1 MLIKFDLN
9 MKFKKNV
16 YNLVEGGTPHS
27 GDPIVHPIGKNFDY
41 FISVLILLNV
51 LFVVL
56 ESVDKLDNLYG
67 EFFRVFEVFSVV
79 IFVVEYLMRCYV
91 ANHEKSEYKSRF
103 HFIFSFYGIIDLLA
117 ILPFFLGF
125 TSINSDVLKQL
136 RIFRLLRIIKLT
148 RYNDSM
154 NLVFKVIRDKKN
166 ELLSTLFIAILLMI
180 VVSSLMWSVEEP
192 YNPSMQD
199 IPTTM
204 YWAVTTLT
212 TVGYGDIAPVT
223 NVGRILF
230 SFFALIGIALVAIP
244 SGIIASGFVDEMKNE
259 NAR

>member
-1 MLIKFDLN
+1 

-16 YNLVEGGTPHS
+16 YNLVEGGTPHA
-27 GDPIVHPIGKNFDY
+27 GDPVIHPIGKFFDY
-41 FISVLILLNV
+41 FISILILLNV

-56 ESVDKLDNLYG
+56 ESVEKLDYLYG
-67 EFFRVFEVFSVV
+67 DFFRLFEVFSVV
-79 IFVVEYLMRCYV
+79 IFIIEYVMRCYV
-91 ANHEKSEYKSRF
+91 ANYDKSEYKSRF
-103 HFIFSFYGIIDLLA
+103 HFISSFYGIIDLLA

-125 TSINSDVLKQL
+125 ASVNSDVLKQL

-154 NLVFKVIRDKKN
+154 NLVFKVIKDKKN
-166 ELLSTLFIAILLMI
+166 ELLSTLFISILLMI
-180 VVSSLMWSVEEP
+180 VVSSLMWAVEEP
-192 YNPSMQD
+192 FNPSMKD

-204 YWAVTTLT
+204 YWSVTTLT

-223 NVGRILF
+223 NIGRVLF

-244 SGIIASGFVDEMKNE
+244 SGIIASGFVDEMKND

>member
-1 MLIKFDLN
+1 MNLKTNI
-9 MKFKKNV
+9 
-16 YNLVEGGTPHS
+16 YNFVEGGTPHP
-27 GDPIVHPIGKNFDY
+27 GDPVVHPIGKKFDY
-41 FISVLILLNV
+41 FISTLILLNV

-56 ESVDKLDNLYG
+56 ESVDTLNSEYG
-67 EFFRVFEVFSVV
+67 DFFRTFEIFSVI
-79 IFVVEYLMRCYV
+79 IFVVEYIMRCYV
-91 ANHEKSEYKSRF
+91 ANHKNSEYKSRWD
-103 HFIFSFYGIIDLLA
+103 FISSFYGIIDLLA

-166 ELLSTLFIAILLMI
+166 ELLSTLFISILLMI
-180 VVSSLMWSVEEP
+180 VVSSLMWAVEEP
-192 YNPSMQD
+192 FNPSMKD

-223 NVGRILF
+223 NIGRVLF

-244 SGIIASGFVDEMKNE
+244 SGIIASGFVDEMKN
-259 NAR
+259 NNDA